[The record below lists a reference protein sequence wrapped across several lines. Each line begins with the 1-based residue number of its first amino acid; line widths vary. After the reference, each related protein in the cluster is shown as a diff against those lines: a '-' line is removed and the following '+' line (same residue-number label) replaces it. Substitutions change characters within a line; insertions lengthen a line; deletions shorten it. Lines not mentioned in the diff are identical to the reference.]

1 MSLADRYQENINEV
15 LIDNLKSYVKIEKRK
30 TKERVAHTWP
40 SKNAHRTGLAA
51 AARDVKRHIID

>member
-1 MSLADRYQENINEV
+1 MHKKA
-15 LIDNLKSYVKIEKRK
+15 IDNSYACVNISKRK